1 MSKTF
6 SLEFFPPKNA
16 QAEAKLWDVIS
27 KFSEY
32 NPDFISITYGAGGGD
47 RERTVEFTC
56 RVKQDTNL
64 STVAH
69 LTCVGDNEDELSQ
82 ILDRYQTQGIT
93 TILALRGDIPKSAPE
108 QKSGVFPYADHFV
121 SFIRNR
127 YPEFKIGV
135 AAYPEVHPQA
145 ANREADLINFKK
157 KVDAGADFAI
167 TQFFFDNKDYF
178 EFISECKLKDIHIP
192 IIPGIM
198 PITDFKQI
206 NKLTQLCGSQL
217 PMWLS
222 KRLEE
227 LKDDPIAMQEFGI
240 EVAAKQ
246 SQDLLDN
253 GAPSLHFFTM
263 NRTPAVL
270 KILER
275 IS

>member
-6 SLEFFPPKNA
+6 SLEFFPPNTA
-16 QAEAKLWDVIS
+16 EAEAKLWDVIS

-32 NPDFISITYGAGGGD
+32 NPSFISITYGAGGGN

-56 RVKQDTNL
+56 RVKQDTKL

-69 LTCVGDNEDELSQ
+69 LTCVGDNEEELSR
-82 ILDRYQTQGIT
+82 ILDRYQSQGIN
-93 TILALRGDIPKSAPE
+93 TILALRGDIPKEAP
-108 QKSGVFPYADHFV
+108 KNKKGVFPYADHFV
-121 SFIRNR
+121 SFIHDR
-127 YPEFKIGV
+127 YPDFKIGV
-135 AAYPEVHPQA
+135 AAYPEVHP
-145 ANREADLINFKK
+145 EAKDSATDMVNFKK

-167 TQFFFDNKDYF
+167 TQFFFKNKDYH
-178 EFISECKLKDIHIP
+178 EFVAECRRQDINIP

-206 NKLTQLCGSQL
+206 NKLSQLCGSQL
-217 PMWLS
+217 PIWIAQKM
-222 KRLEE
+222 EQ
-227 LKDDPIAMQEFGI
+227 LKDDPEAMLDFGI
-240 EVAAKQ
+240 DVAAKQ

-253 GAPSLHFFTM
+253 GAPDLHFFTM

-275 IS
+275 I